1 LSYWGFLYL
10 FRKWTK
16 IILWDRVIVAM
27 MCHAPCSSS
36 FVTLFLLTFGELL
49 FVDSLKSSSLPLPL
63 SRRDAA
69 ASAAAGIAWGGG
81 FFGLAAPA
89 VAVSQAT
96 IADRL
101 TATSL
106 PTPSVKQRSEF
117 DLFSKSGLY
126 DDLFFPSYMAGT
138 WDAVQTLVDFNAP
151 QGALFLTGPQ
161 GNRPDVAQ
169 QVIAQERAKIGSAV
183 GPYRLRWLT
192 VPNSRQPSAPFVVE
206 DRAYN
211 LKSRLNAFA
220 GKEVVKDVEYV
231 ELGGANR
238 IGYGDAP
245 LPTTLTRFKGSAVQK
260 TFSNNRGS
268 EFSSGDET
276 SGTWTG
282 FEFVRTLFA
291 RTDSSGRDLPPVV
304 TDTQIIT
311 SLRVLEGDR
320 NSNSQNGGD
329 GGDEAAPMVVVGKVR
344 IADYLTPQ
352 DQLFFNAK
360 QQAVAISD
368 YDIRLTK
375 VTKMRNNNAP
385 APAPAPA
392 PPPSALMS
400 ALPASVASPEPELT
414 AAAAGGV

>member
-1 LSYWGFLYL
+1 
-10 FRKWTK
+10 
-16 IILWDRVIVAM
+16 M

-169 QVIAQERAKIGSAV
+169 QIIAQERAKIGSAV

-192 VPNSRQPSAPFVVE
+192 VPNGRQPNAMPYVVE

-220 GKEVVKDVEYV
+220 GKEVVPH
-231 ELGGANR
+231 L
-238 IGYGDAP
+238 
-245 LPTTLTRFKGSAVQK
+245 
-260 TFSNNRGS
+260 
-268 EFSSGDET
+268 
-276 SGTWTG
+276 
-282 FEFVRTLFA
+282 
-291 RTDSSGRDLPPVV
+291 
-304 TDTQIIT
+304 
-311 SLRVLEGDR
+311 
-320 NSNSQNGGD
+320 
-329 GGDEAAPMVVVGKVR
+329 
-344 IADYLTPQ
+344 
-352 DQLFFNAK
+352 
-360 QQAVAISD
+360 
-368 YDIRLTK
+368 
-375 VTKMRNNNAP
+375 
-385 APAPAPA
+385 
-392 PPPSALMS
+392 
-400 ALPASVASPEPELT
+400 
-414 AAAAGGV
+414 

>member
-1 LSYWGFLYL
+1 
-10 FRKWTK
+10 
-16 IILWDRVIVAM
+16 M
-27 MCHAPCSSS
+27 SSPTRS
-36 FVTLFLLTFGELL
+36 AHFFVTLLLLAFGQLL
-49 FVDSLKSSSLPLPL
+49 SVDSLKLSSPVPGGTITL
-63 SRRDAA
+63 SRRDAV
-69 ASAAAGIAWGGG
+69 ASAAAGIAWRGG
-81 FFGLAAPA
+81 FFGSAAPA
-89 VAVSQAT
+89 VAAGAPET

-106 PTPSVKQRSEF
+106 PMPPVKQRSEF

-138 WDAVQTLVDFNAP
+138 WDVVQTLVDFNAP
-151 QGALFLTGPQ
+151 QGALFLTGPR

-192 VPNSRQPSAPFVVE
+192 VPNRRQPNAPYVVE

-231 ELGGANR
+231 EVGGANR

-268 EFSSGDET
+268 EFSSGSSD
-276 SGTWTG
+276 SGSSSGDSGATWTG

-311 SLRVLEGDR
+311 SLRVLEND
-320 NSNSQNGGD
+320 SQNGS
-329 GGDEAAPMVVVGKVR
+329 EAAPMVVVGKVR

-375 VTKMRNNNAP
+375 VTKTRNNNVPPPPSTTSSSASIVSP
-385 APAPAPA
+385 AEQPKAPA
-392 PPPSALMS
+392 PPQNQ
-400 ALPASVASPEPELT
+400 VPEAVST
-414 AAAAGGV
+414 GGV